1 MPDFFFIGEEEL
13 CVAFRLVGVGGKAVA
28 NREEAVEAFLEATG
42 RPSGLLRPSA
52 GAAPD
57 GALLDGASRPEAASA
72 GLSEEAPSRRAAKV
86 LVLSSRTAALLEE
99 ETRDWQFG
107 GEYPLVVEIPSPGAG
122 ADERRSLVAA
132 IREAVGI
139 SI

>member
-57 GALLDGASRPEAASA
+57 GALRPEAAHA
-72 GLSEEAPSRRAAKV
+72 GPPEEAPPRRAAKV

>member
-13 CVAFRLVGVGGKAVA
+13 CVAFRLVGVAGRAVSG
-28 NREEAVEAFLEATG
+28 REEAVEAFLEATG
-42 RPSGLLRPSA
+42 RPSGQGRPPA
-52 GAAPD
+52 GA
-57 GALLDGASRPEAASA
+57 GLDGAPPPDASA
-72 GLSEEAPSRRAAKV
+72 AGRPAEAPPRRAAKV

-107 GEYPLVVEIPSPGAG
+107 GEYPLIVEIPSPGAG